1 MSKEK
6 TVETVT
12 VIVDKENGVEAHYLG
27 DSPPT
32 GLQYV
37 YVQGV
42 ETGQAITRKHLERQT
57 TEDGEANNNYLT
69 SDHNDAETTW
79 QDVTNTK
86 KEYFETF
93 HEYGDK
99 LKEGIILK
107 KIEVNAANTL
117 NYRLTVLDIN
127 QENDEG
133 NKETTEVIINIDWKK
148 GTETQEIASETIY
161 TRNINQETD
170 KVEETGQPVIAVHL
184 NKQPNENVEADAT
197 ASSIPDHIAISY
209 ANPLATLMVDRND
222 GNGYTEVSNNDVFV
236 GTKEW

>member
-1 MSKEK
+1 MIQGFEYSEQAAKDEGLSLKNLFINTGRSLHYKLEIEK
-6 TVETVT
+6 VNEQGEAVETVT

-107 KIEVNAANTL
+107 KI
-117 NYRLTVLDIN
+117 
-127 QENDEG
+127 
-133 NKETTEVIINIDWKK
+133 K
-148 GTETQEIASETIY
+148 
-161 TRNINQETD
+161 
-170 KVEETGQPVIAVHL
+170 
-184 NKQPNENVEADAT
+184 
-197 ASSIPDHIAISY
+197 
-209 ANPLATLMVDRND
+209 
-222 GNGYTEVSNNDVFV
+222 
-236 GTKEW
+236 